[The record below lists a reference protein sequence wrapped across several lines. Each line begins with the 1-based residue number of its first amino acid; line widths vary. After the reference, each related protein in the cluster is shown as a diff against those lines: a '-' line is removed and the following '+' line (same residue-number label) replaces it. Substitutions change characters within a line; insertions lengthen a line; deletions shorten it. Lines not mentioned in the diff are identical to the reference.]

1 MNPADHGSA
10 DLFCD
15 VSLAARIERA
25 ERQLLAEAA
34 AVAARRLDGVLALPL
49 GGGFVSYAE
58 PGSPLNKISGLGFAP
73 LDLHDLAAV
82 EARLHARACPV
93 QVELPSLAEPSVGE
107 RLTRRGYVLMGVE
120 QVLGRRITAADA
132 EAPLPDGVT
141 VTESPLAD
149 LEPWLHTLT
158 TGFLSADGQGVQS
171 HETFEQE
178 ALTQTMRD
186 FVQAEGMIRLAAAVN
201 GQRAGGA
208 SLRLTDGVAQLCGAA
223 TLPALRR
230 RGVQTALLT
239 ARLALAARAGADLA
253 VITTMPGSRSM
264 QNAQR
269 RGFVPL
275 YVRNLLV
282 LAPDSV

>member
-1 MNPADHGSA
+1 MSPS

-25 ERQLLAEAA
+25 ECQLISDAC
-34 AVAARRLDGVLALPL
+34 AVAARRLDGVLASPL

-58 PGSPLNKISGLGFAP
+58 PGSPLNKIAGLGFAP
-73 LDLHDLAAV
+73 MHLNELAAA
-82 EARLHARACPV
+82 ESRLHARGCPV
-93 QVELPSLAEPSVGE
+93 QVELSSLADPAVGQL
-107 RLTRRGYVLMGVE
+107 LTRRGYVLMGAE
-120 QVLGRRITAADA
+120 QVLGRRVTAADA
-132 EAPLPDGVT
+132 EAPLPGGVA
-141 VTESPLAD
+141 VHESPPVD
-149 LEPWLHTLT
+149 LDGWLHTLT
-158 TGFLSADGQGVQS
+158 TGFLSPDGQGVPS

-186 FVQAEGMIRLAAAVN
+186 FVQADGMVRLVATVD
-201 GQRAGGA
+201 GQPAGGA
-208 SLRLTDGVAQLCGAA
+208 SVRFTDDIAQLCGAA

-275 YVRNLLV
+275 YVRMMLV
-282 LAPDSV
+282 RAPETV